1 MKNLEKKIKKYAFTI
16 FAITE
21 VLLLGCALW
30 LAGTQKIWI
39 PLLAFS
45 TLLLFATPVG
55 KKLFSS
61 SNNIAAFNV
70 AITGPVCIGLLSTLY
85 QFWSTPVLPGVTL
98 GPFVVWAI
106 LCIACIVGLAF
117 LASRA
122 LSYIRTSRLRKRN
135 ERELAKQ
142 QREAEERA
150 YAERIKRENLIF
162 AIKEKGGSPSWK
174 DVLSLMSCIAH
185 KNEDWNYVIEAAQ
198 FTSPEQLVTISVIK
212 KTITWNG
219 YAELMLEY
227 IERVFVQSYDDTVL
241 EKIRTQMQ
249 YFFEKIE
256 QYDSFKGADKLLEE
270 VKRRCPKAFSTLV
283 ENA

>member
-1 MKNLEKKIKKYAFTI
+1 MKNLKKKIKKYSFTL
-16 FAITE
+16 FAITA
-21 VLLLGCALW
+21 VLLIVCAVW
-30 LAGTQKIWI
+30 LIGTQKIWI
-39 PLLAFS
+39 PLLGFSALFLSVTPMGRNLFS
-45 TLLLFATPVG
+45 TF
-55 KKLFSS
+55 
-61 SNNIAAFNV
+61 NIAAFNV

-85 QFWSTPVLPGVTL
+85 QFWNTTVLPDVTL
-98 GPFVVWAI
+98 GLFVVWAI
-106 LCIACIVGLAF
+106 LCIACILGLAF
-117 LASRA
+117 LATVVITYVRKC
-122 LSYIRTSRLRKRN
+122 RLRKRN

-150 YAERIKRENLIF
+150 YAEQIKRENLIF

-174 DVLSLMSCIAH
+174 DVLSLMACVAH

-219 YAELMLEY
+219 NFELMLEY
-227 IERVFVQSYDDTVL
+227 IEKVFMQSYDDAVL

-249 YFFEKIE
+249 YFVEKIE

-270 VKRRCPKAFSTLV
+270 VKKHCPKAFSTLV